1 MSAVCVQRVREHF
14 SCHAAEYDRFARVQK
29 IVAARLVAE
38 AGPLMNSG
46 WVLDVGTGTGEVGR
60 CVLEQNPG
68 APLVICDI
76 APGMT
81 RHAAA
86 ILPGVLAADG
96 DAQSLP
102 FADNL
107 FSCVLSASVYQWMN
121 DLPLAFR
128 EAARVLKDEGLF
140 AFALFGEGTLQE
152 LRRSHRQAMAELTAA
167 GRSHV
172 QEFPGQAQV
181 AEALAAATFQVV
193 RLWSENEVEWHAS
206 VADLLRTLKKI
217 GAQNASDHRP
227 PGLASRRVM
236 QRMTDIY
243 NTDYRRDG
251 QIPATYQ
258 VIYGLARKGA

>member
-1 MSAVCVQRVREHF
+1 MSAVCLQRVREHF

-38 AGPLMNSG
+38 AGPLMDSG
-46 WVLDVGTGTGEVGR
+46 RVLDVGTGTGEVGR
-60 CVLEQNPG
+60 CVLEQNPN
-68 APLVICDI
+68 ASLVICDI

-86 ILPGVLAADG
+86 ILPCALAADA

-102 FADNL
+102 FADHA
-107 FSCVLSASVYQWMN
+107 FSAVLSASVYQWMN

-128 EAARVLKDEGLF
+128 EARRVLRDQGLF
-140 AFALFGEGTLQE
+140 AFALFGEGTLRE
-152 LRRSHRQAMAELTAA
+152 LRLSHRQAMAELTVD

-172 QEFPGQAQV
+172 QEFPGPAQV
-181 AEALAAATFQVV
+181 AEALAAASFQVV
-193 RLWSENEVEWHAS
+193 RLWSKNEVEWHAS

-217 GAQNASDHRP
+217 GAQNASDRRP

-243 NTDYRRDG
+243 TTEYLSEG

-258 VIYGLARKGA
+258 VIYGLARTFW